1 MKNFRMIASLAFFV
15 FLGNSAQAQNA
26 AYSVDDIVKFF
37 NSPENQTTRG
47 ICVGSEAECENGAA
61 KKSPAAFDL
70 MINFKKNSAELND
83 AAMNN
88 LVQFSVALRHPSL
101 ASARFAIEGFTDATG
116 SDDHNLILSD
126 KRAKSVARFL
136 EDLGIDSRRLE
147 ARGYG
152 ETRMRTADAN
162 DPVNRRVETHII
174 KQ

>member
-1 MKNFRMIASLAFFV
+1 MMKESLTIASLVLCA
-15 FLGNSAQAQNA
+15 FLGSAAHAQNA

-47 ICVGSEAECENGAA
+47 ICVGSDEECNVGAA
-61 KKSPAAFDL
+61 RKSPAAFDL
-70 MINFKKNSAELND
+70 MINFGKNSAELND

-116 SDDHNLILSD
+116 SDNHNLVLSD
-126 KRAKSVARFL
+126 KRARSVAKFL
-136 EDLGIDSRRLE
+136 EDLGIDSARLE

-152 ETRMRTADAN
+152 ETRMRSADAN

-174 KQ
+174 K